1 MTKLLRMHPGMR
13 LSLLP
18 PRVVGVYQPDAYTL
32 FLEGLRRAGMPE

>member
-1 MTKLLRMHPGMR
+1 MTNLLRMCPGMR

-18 PRVVGVYQPDAYTL
+18 ARVTGVYQPDAHAL